1 MKLLASTSPLSA
13 IIPYF
18 ALIGN
23 NWLASGWWL
32 QSRFELFA
40 ILVYHYNRLRIES
53 GDAMKILL
61 TQDMENLGR
70 AGEIKVVADGYA
82 RNFLIPKG
90 IAVLATEGAIQ
101 QVALQG
107 KAEAKRQRRAEE
119 EAASLAEILWQLT
132 LTFKAKAGEKNR
144 LYGSITSSDI
154 VEALERETGY
164 AFDKRKVQLTGS
176 IRELGVH
183 QVPIKLMTDVTP
195 EITVVVEREE

>member
-1 MKLLASTSPLSA
+1 VLV
-13 IIPYF
+13 
-18 ALIGN
+18 IG
-23 NWLASGWWL
+23 L
-32 QSRFELFA
+32 QAVGCCGSRFELFA

-61 TQDMENLGR
+61 TQDVENLGR
-70 AGEIKVVADGYA
+70 AGDIKVVAGGYA

-90 IAVLATEGAIQ
+90 LAVLATEGAIQ
-101 QVALQG
+101 QARLQS
-107 KAEAKRQRRAEE
+107 KAEAKRQRRAGE

-132 LTFKAKAGEKNR
+132 LTFKAKAGEKDR
-144 LYGSITSSDI
+144 LYGSITNSDI
-154 VEALERETGY
+154 AEALERETGY
-164 AFDKRKVQLTGS
+164 AFDKRKVQLVGP

>member
-1 MKLLASTSPLSA
+1 
-13 IIPYF
+13 
-18 ALIGN
+18 
-23 NWLASGWWL
+23 
-32 QSRFELFA
+32 
-40 ILVYHYNRLRIES
+40 LVYHYNRLTIES

-70 AGEIKVVADGYA
+70 AGDIKVVADGYA

-90 IAVLATEGAIQ
+90 LAVLATEGAIQ
-101 QVALQG
+101 QAKSQS
-107 KAEAKRQRRAEE
+107 KAKTKRQRRAGE

-132 LTFKAKAGEKNR
+132 LTFKAKAGEKDR

-154 VEALERETGY
+154 VEALERETGHV
-164 AFDKRKVQLTGS
+164 FDKRKVQLTGP

-183 QVPIKLMTDVTP
+183 QVPIKLITDVTP